1 MAKHK
6 KRRVIEAAP
15 AADYGPA
22 MIRDCDGRLR
32 AAWDGADAGIELAEV
47 PDIDRPDKRVT
58 VRVARRTDPLIAIL
72 EPRRDGPGR
81 MQFVAAEQFRRDSA
95 LADGVR
101 GENEHLGVSG
111 GTTDGGPTQVM
122 IDAQGRVQKAWE
134 AIRGPRNDTSAADVV
149 RCVVLGGATLER
161 VVEARRA
168 TRQTARPLLIDGLE
182 RLASHYGLTRRE
194 SRQLTGAAAVK

>member
-1 MAKHK
+1 
-6 KRRVIEAAP
+6 
-15 AADYGPA
+15 

-32 AAWDGADAGIELAEV
+32 SAWDGAAAGIELADI

-58 VRVARRTDPLIAIL
+58 VRVARRTDPLVAIL

-81 MQFVAAEQFRRDSA
+81 IQFLAAEQFRRDTA

-101 GENEHLGVSG
+101 GENERLGVSG
-111 GTTDGGPTQVM
+111 GTLGCGPTQVM
-122 IDAQGRVQKAWE
+122 IDAQGRVQKAWS
-134 AIRGPRNDTSAADVV
+134 AIRGPGNDTSAADVV

-182 RLASHYGLTRRE
+182 RLACHYGLTRSE
-194 SRQLTGAAAVK
+194 SRELTGAAAVK